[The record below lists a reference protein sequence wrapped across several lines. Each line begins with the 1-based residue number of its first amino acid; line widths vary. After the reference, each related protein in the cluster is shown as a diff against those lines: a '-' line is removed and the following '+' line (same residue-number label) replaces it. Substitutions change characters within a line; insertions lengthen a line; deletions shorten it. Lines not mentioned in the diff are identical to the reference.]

1 MTDLQ
6 IRTGATKGA
15 TEKVYWRS
23 LDQLASTPEF
33 QEVLHREFPEGI
45 AESSGLED
53 PVSRRRFL
61 GVVAASVAL
70 AGMTSCR
77 KPEREI
83 LPFNKTPE
91 GMVPGVPRYYATSLS
106 RGGFGFGV
114 LVRSNDGRPT
124 KIEGNSEHPS
134 TRGATDSLLQA
145 EILNLYDP
153 ARSKQVRQRGHAA
166 PAAAADGAHG
176 AGGAGHPTL
185 ETFRAF
191 WAEHLKSIA
200 AKSGEGFH
208 VLMPTTSSPT
218 LLRLAEMMRAELGK
232 MRFHTWSPVGFE
244 AVLDST
250 RLAFG
255 RALLPQYDFA
265 VADVVASFD
274 SDFLGADAPTLG
286 WTRSWAQS
294 RKITERAGRVSRL
307 WCAEATHTLTGSN
320 ADHRFRMSSADVG
333 LSLLALAAELLVG
346 GDAMHKELSKY
357 TAKLFDNG
365 KPSWVKSLADDLRA
379 AKGRCC
385 VVVGPRQP
393 ALIQALG
400 HAINAQ
406 LGAAGAGMAVS
417 YCVAPAGIER
427 GAGLG
432 DIAELAAA
440 MKSGKVETLVCL
452 DTNPV
457 YDAPADLGFAEAFA
471 KVPHTIH
478 CGLWADETATASE
491 WHLPLSHELEQWGD
505 VLAFDGTPSIVQP
518 LIAPL
523 HHESRSPIEILVELM
538 GETKDAWT
546 AVRETWQERNPAGQG
561 FEAWWKKAVHDGVLP
576 RPSDLDVAAPALA
589 VQAVKDQLIAFVP
602 AASPT
607 RDALEISFRPCPKI
621 WDGRYSNNAW
631 QQETPSPIERM
642 TWDNAVLMSRS
653 TAAELGVANSDVV
666 RVTLD
671 GRSVEGAAWIQP
683 GHADH
688 CLTLTL
694 GYGRRMDA
702 HCEVAADRG
711 FDAYPL
717 RSSTGL
723 HTGRGARVEKTGRS
737 YPIVVTQEHGTME
750 GRPLVRENT
759 LEGFRGSEWKAT
771 DESPLGKMAKLH
783 GHGMQESDLTKS
795 LFVEQDYSQGYRW
808 GMVIDL
814 NSCTGCGACVTA
826 CVAEN
831 NIPMVGKDQVAR
843 NREMFWNRIDRY
855 FEGVDKKVGLLTIQ
869 DPSDDPKVVYQMVP
883 CMQCENAP
891 CESVCPVAATTHTE
905 EGLNDMVYNRCIG
918 TRYCSNNCP
927 YKVRRFNWFN
937 FNKDHAPERKMQF
950 NPDVTVRARGVMEKC
965 TYCVQRIN
973 AGKFRAKAEGRK
985 LQDLVDIK
993 TACQQVCPAEAIT
1006 FGDLNDKDSRV
1017 AKLASSPLNYGM
1029 LAELNVKPRTTYLAK
1044 IRNPRTES

>member
-23 LDQLASTPEF
+23 LDQLANTPEF
-33 QEVLHREFPEGI
+33 QEILHREFPEGV

-83 LPFNKTPE
+83 LPFNKTPV
-91 GMVPGVPRYYATSLS
+91 GMVPGVPRFYATSLS
-106 RGGFGFGV
+106 RGGFGYGV

-124 KIEGNSEHPS
+124 KIEGNSDHPS

-166 PAAAADGAHG
+166 AAHGADGGHG
-176 AGGAGHPTL
+176 AGGAEHPTL
-185 ETFRAF
+185 GTFRAF

-208 VLMPTTSSPT
+208 VLMPSTSSPT
-218 LLRLAEMMRAELGK
+218 LLRLAEAMRAELGK

-244 AVLDST
+244 TILEST

-274 SDFLGADAPTLG
+274 SDFLGGDAPTLA

-333 LSLLALAAELLVG
+333 LSVLALAAELLVG

-357 TAKLFDNG
+357 TAKLFDDG

-432 DIAELAAA
+432 DLAELAAA

-471 KVPHTIH
+471 KLPHTIH
-478 CGLWADETATASE
+478 CGLWADETATAAE

-523 HHESRSPIEILVELM
+523 HTESRSPIEILVELM

-576 RPSDLDVAAPALA
+576 RPGDLDVAAPALA
-589 VQAVKDQLIAFVP
+589 VQAVKDQVIAFVP
-602 AASPT
+602 AAAPT
-607 RDALEISFRPCPKI
+607 RESLEISFRPCPKI

-666 RVTLD
+666 KVTLD

-702 HCEVAADRG
+702 HCEIAADRG
-711 FDAYPL
+711 FDAYRL

-723 HTGRGARVEKTGRS
+723 HTGRGGRVG
-737 YPIVVTQEHGTME
+737 HGDA
-750 GRPLVRENT
+750 
-759 LEGFRGSEWKAT
+759 GSTWKAGRLHA
-771 DESPLGKMAKLH
+771 DPSAVAACCMA
-783 GHGMQESDLTKS
+783 T
-795 LFVEQDYSQGYRW
+795 VA
-808 GMVIDL
+808 
-814 NSCTGCGACVTA
+814 T

-831 NIPMVGKDQVAR
+831 NI
-843 NREMFWNRIDRY
+843 DRWCGAWQ
-855 FEGVDKKVGLLTIQ
+855 EQHPDGPGQIAQPRDVLDPHRPLLQLGVDKKAGAPH
-869 DPSDDPKVVYQMVP
+869 DPGSLAEDPQVVYQPVP

-891 CESVCPVAATTHTE
+891 CESVCPVAATTHSP

-927 YKVRRFNWFN
+927 YKVRRFNYLELLRQGPR
-937 FNKDHAPERKMQF
+937 DQAHDAF

-993 TACQQVCPAEAIT
+993 TACAAGLPRRRPIT